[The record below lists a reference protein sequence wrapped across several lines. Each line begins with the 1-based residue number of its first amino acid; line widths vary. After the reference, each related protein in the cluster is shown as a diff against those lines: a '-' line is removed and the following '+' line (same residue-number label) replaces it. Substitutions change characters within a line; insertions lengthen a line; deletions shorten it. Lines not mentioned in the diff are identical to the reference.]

1 MTATL
6 LERYRRLLAEGKVA
20 PDSAQAL
27 AVEKLQIL
35 SNRLANYTPP
45 ARTDFFSFFT
55 RRRGEVPKGLYI
67 FGAVGRGKTMLMN
80 LFYETVAIG
89 QKRRFHFHEFMADVH
104 WRLALARR
112 ETKEDAVLSVARSIA
127 SEAKLLCLDEL
138 FVIDIADAT

>member
-35 SNRLANYTPP
+35 TNRLAHYTPP

-55 RRRGEVPKGLYI
+55 RRRGEGPKGLYI
-67 FGAVGRGKTMLMN
+67 FGGVGRGQTMLMY
-80 LFYETVAIG
+80 LFFQAAPVK
-89 QKRRFHFHEFMADVH
+89 QKRRAHFHEFMADIH
-104 WRLALARR
+104 ARLAIARR
-112 ETKEDAVLSVARSIA
+112 DANDDPILSVA
-127 SEAKLLCLDEL
+127 KT
-138 FVIDIADAT
+138 V